1 MKTKLICVLAITL
14 LCLPPTGKSQE
25 LRGKIE
31 RSIKDLQ
38 EVFSQIPENKVLLL
52 DQLASRMAA
61 NVDKKDFNV
70 IFIDQGNDDVS
81 QLAMIWLKTGL
92 IYYNLNDNFNIESAG
107 IETSNEP
114 LNLTVLEDHGFKIKN
129 DRNNE
134 FIIHTIRYGSGHWEI
149 NRKNLTVLNLN
160 EDNSIKV
167 YVKEGLTERN
177 AKILFDN
184 REAIATEMLYVAAQV
199 NAIVKTKMNNP

>member
-1 MKTKLICVLAITL
+1 MKTKSICVLALML
-14 LCLPPTGKSQE
+14 LCLPLTTRSQE

-31 RSIKDLQ
+31 RSIKDLK
-38 EVFSQIPENKVLLL
+38 EEFSQIPENKVLLL

-61 NVDKKDFNV
+61 NMDKKSFTV
-70 IFIDQGNDDVS
+70 IFVDQANDEMG
-81 QLAMIWLKTGL
+81 QLAMIWLRTGL

-114 LNLTVLEDHGFKIKN
+114 LNLSALADHGFKIKN
-129 DRNNE
+129 DENNE
-134 FIIHTIRYGSGHWEI
+134 FIIQTIKYGSGHWEI
-149 NRKNLTVLNLN
+149 NRKNLNALNLN

-177 AKILFDN
+177 AEILFDD
-184 REAIATEMLYVAAQV
+184 REAIAAEMLYVAAQV